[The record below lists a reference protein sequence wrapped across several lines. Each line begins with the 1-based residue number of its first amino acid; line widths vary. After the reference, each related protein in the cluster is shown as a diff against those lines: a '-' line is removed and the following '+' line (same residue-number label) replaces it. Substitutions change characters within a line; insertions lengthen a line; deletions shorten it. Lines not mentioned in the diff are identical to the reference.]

1 VLVPALPCLSTG
13 RQPANETIYRL
24 AEKLSAAAQP
34 LYLQVLLPVSQHPAG
49 VASRLQKEPYQEDA

>member
-1 VLVPALPCLSTG
+1 VLVPALPCLSTV
-13 RQPANETIYRL
+13 RLAVNETIYRL

-49 VASRLQKEPYQEDA
+49 VASLLQTEPCQEDV